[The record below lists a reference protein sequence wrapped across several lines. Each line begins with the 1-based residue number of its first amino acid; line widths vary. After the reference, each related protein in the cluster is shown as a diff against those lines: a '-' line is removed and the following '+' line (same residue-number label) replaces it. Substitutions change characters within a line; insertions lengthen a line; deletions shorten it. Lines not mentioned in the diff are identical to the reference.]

1 MMMSGETETKDADV
15 FERDTKLNIHQ
26 RINAVMDEINYI
38 KKDKEIKT
46 AKGAHMY
53 NVTGHDAV
61 TKLVHP
67 FFVKYGIN
75 LIPSFCEMTSEM
87 VMVKQYEK
95 IQEVHRT
102 RVDAIFK
109 WVNVDDP
116 KDFFE
121 QSWSGYG
128 CDNADKGP
136 GKAISYAQRY
146 VVLKTLHIETGEK
159 DLEEDEPEVIPHSEA
174 VKERVEQETPNKT
187 DGKKVSKAQAGLIFH
202 KFQESGFGKED
213 MEVYCQTHYGVKSN
227 YDLPMVAVK
236 EILKKFDE
244 GDLRPIGDS
253 GDIPF

>member
-1 MMMSGETETKDADV
+1 MNKETEAKLCEI
-15 FERDTKLNIHQ
+15 FERDTNLNIHQ
-26 RINAVMDEINYI
+26 RINAVMGEIDYI

-67 FFVKYGIN
+67 LFVKYGIN

-87 VMVKQYEK
+87 VLVKQYEK
-95 IQEVHRT
+95 IQELHRT
-102 RVDAIFK
+102 RVDASFK
-109 WVNVDDP
+109 WINIDEP

-136 GKAISYAQRY
+136 GKAISYAQRML
-146 VVLKTLHIETGEK
+146 VLKTLHIETGEK

-174 VKERVEQETPNKT
+174 VKERI
-187 DGKKVSKAQAGLIFH
+187 AQ
-202 KFQESGFGKED
+202 D
-213 MEVYCQTHYGVKSN
+213 
-227 YDLPMVAVK
+227 
-236 EILKKFDE
+236 
-244 GDLRPIGDS
+244 
-253 GDIPF
+253 DIPFGTAGKLIAKGAQVALQKLLDKHGWSEEGIKGLLDTFMIDQLSELKIKDYRKMRSMIESQ